1 MLGSENFNTGKGG
14 NSLTFFCCTNIPL
27 MRAFFEYDI
36 ISLDT
41 QFIITIK
48 GTIKGDVYYIQKFNF
63 TTKVLII

>member
-1 MLGSENFNTGKGG
+1 
-14 NSLTFFCCTNIPL
+14 

-48 GTIKGDVYYIQKFNF
+48 GDVYYIQKLNF

>member
-48 GTIKGDVYYIQKFNF
+48 GDVYYIQKLNF